1 MLEGPIGDISS
12 SLSLDILSFRLPK
25 KLYSR
30 SFGSSYSIFPL
41 SPIMALINASSLI
54 GSAFIGRKQFVA
66 SLILCSANAFSFTK
80 LPTGLSSSGCESR
93 FNCASKVTKAS
104 KKSTV
109 AYATASRGI
118 AMQAKS
124 KKCFKK

>member
-1 MLEGPIGDISS
+1 MKTLNLKST
-12 SLSLDILSFRLPK
+12 F
-25 KLYSR
+25 KL
-30 SFGSSYSIFPL
+30 FLF
-41 SPIMALINASSLI
+41 
-54 GSAFIGRKQFVA
+54 

-93 FNCASKVTKAS
+93 FNCASKVTNIS
-104 KKSTV
+104 KKSSKT
-109 AYATASRGI
+109 YSTTSRGI